1 MFEKLK
7 NYLFNRRMAY
17 VQVFNPES
25 IHVQVVLKDLARFCR
40 ALDSTF
46 HKDPRAHAILE
57 GRREVWLRIQ
67 KHLKL
72 DQEQFLKS
80 YGKVEVNE

>member
-7 NYLFNRRMAY
+7 NILISRRIAY
-17 VQVFNPES
+17 HQVFNPDS
-25 IHVQVVLKDLARFCR
+25 IHAKMVLKDLARFCR
-40 ALDSTF
+40 ATDSSF
-46 HKDPRAHAILE
+46 HRDERAHALLE

-72 DQEQFLKS
+72 DQEQFLRS
-80 YGKVEVNE
+80 YGKVEIDE